1 MARARPRARS
11 RRRIAR
17 QADLA
22 VQPEFQ
28 WMRGELGFL
37 GNNTSTKTDVAL
49 WCYRLK
55 TKCLTLDDMK
65 KLLDASI
72 L

>member
-1 MARARPRARS
+1 MARARPRAIS

-28 WMRGELGFL
+28 WMRELGFL
-37 GNNTSTKTDVAL
+37 GNNTSTKADVQ
-49 WCYRLK
+49 
-55 TKCLTLDDMK
+55 LTSSSR
-65 KLLDASI
+65 ANQ
-72 L
+72 